1 MVWDV
6 DHADQPLAACRR
18 GGGRHSDTCDRPPT
32 RSSDLLDIDLPVTEA
47 PPAVDEK
54 TDAAALNSRLS
65 VGTSSGMVE
74 RSQTHGVA
82 GYSTIVRQGRGC
94 GAGEDTGCGAGGID
108 IVGMGLS
115 GGCQDQRPPRH
126 TPVGRR
132 DQSGASGALHQR
144 HRLFVCP
151 LISES
156 VRTVEDGDRINSGKG
171 DVPSP
176 RDVPG

>member
-1 MVWDV
+1 MVWDE
-6 DHADQPLAACRR
+6 DQADQPLAACRR
-18 GGGRHSDTCDRPPT
+18 GGVRHCDTCDRPPT
-32 RSSDLLDIDLPVTEA
+32 RSSDLLDMDPPVTKA
-47 PPAVDEK
+47 PLSVDEK
-54 TDAAALNSRLS
+54 TDATALNSRLS
-65 VGTSSGMVE
+65 VGTGSGVVE
-74 RSQTHGVA
+74 RSPTHGLA
-82 GYSTIVRQGRGC
+82 GYSTIARQGRGC

-126 TPVGRR
+126 KPVGRR

-144 HRLFVCP
+144 NRLFTGP